1 MNIFAKIIITTDTN
15 IKNAIIERLS
25 LKQKEIINDLEIFI
39 KTTEDENIVLIF
51 SPNKDFEKVI
61 HYAKDN
67 YEIIKILNVW
77 NSIALWDLDMIS
89 WDVIIPNTII
99 NEKNEAVFFDS
110 LIEKNYDLKKFG
122 LILNGICFSKENE
135 FKDKEGVLD
144 LHKEYIGE
152 ILDDEAFLFAKELE
166 KNHFI
171 SLSVIIKIISKE
183 VEYIENGVDILE
195 LMI

>member
-1 MNIFAKIIITTDTN
+1 MNIFAKIIITTDNN

-51 SPNKDFEKVI
+51 SANKDFGKVI
-61 HYAKDN
+61 NYAKDN

-89 WDVIIPNTII
+89 WDVILPNTII

-110 LIEKNYDLKKFG
+110 IIEKNYDLKKFG
-122 LILNGICFSKENE
+122 LILNGICFTKETQ
-135 FKDKEGVLD
+135 FKDEDEVLD
-144 LHKEYIGE
+144 LHEEYIAE
-152 ILDDEAFLFAKELE
+152 ILDDEAFLLAKELE
-166 KNHFI
+166 KNNLI
-171 SLSVIIKIISKE
+171 PISVIIKIISKE
-183 VEYIENGVDILE
+183 TEYIENGVDILE
-195 LMI
+195 LTM